1 MVERGSHH
9 VWGPQ
14 VGQDAGAVLHGKETK
29 LSPEQEQ
36 HEAISHGDS
45 AHREATRVSS
55 VYGQG
60 DAGRRA
66 LLSLPCTWDAGET
79 EQKQNFT
86 TRAHNGT
93 NDLLS

>member
-1 MVERGSHH
+1 MKNTRHHQALVGS
-9 VWGPQ
+9 
-14 VGQDAGAVLHGKETK
+14 VGCSWQTPCKGK
-29 LSPEQEQ
+29 LNFPLRQEQ

-55 VYGQG
+55 VYGRG

-66 LLSLPCTWDAGET
+66 LLSLPCTWDVAEM
-79 EQKQNFT
+79 EQKQNST

-93 NDLLS
+93 NNLLS